1 MAKAAEAVGHDELRS
16 AASWQNSMGGGNKDH
31 DEFALPPLP
40 AIDPASAPVQLS
52 AEQQREYAELG
63 YTLCPQLITPDE
75 ALELQA
81 AVDEMLEQA
90 RGLPNEHT
98 EMFDFEATHTPDSPR
113 VRRIKRPDIR
123 SDPFRRL
130 LRHPNICGALA
141 QLLGP
146 NVRHQNVKLN
156 IKAADYGSPV
166 EWHQDWAFYPHTNQ
180 GVLAAAV
187 MIDDMTEENAP
198 MMVVPKTHLG
208 PIYSHFTE
216 GVFVGGM
223 DVEQA
228 EAEGC
233 DFAAAHP
240 LLGPAGS
247 VSFHH
252 GGGRAVH
259 GSDLNRSPNPRR
271 LVVIECIAADAWPL
285 VDAPADLSV
294 FENQAMFG
302 EPISMV
308 PRLEV
313 APVRLPFPRRPTG
326 SIYEAQLDIKN
337 KAFARSKDE
346 PAPRL

>member
-98 EMFDFEATHTPDSPR
+98 DMFDFEATHTPDAPR

-252 GGGRAVH
+252 GRAVH

-271 LVVIECIAADAWPL
+271 LVVIECIAADAWP
-285 VDAPADLSV
+285 A
-294 FENQAMFG
+294 
-302 EPISMV
+302 
-308 PRLEV
+308 R
-313 APVRLPFPRRPTG
+313 VRRCCALGRRRSWRSWRRRCST
-326 SIYEAQLDIKN
+326 
-337 KAFARSKDE
+337 AR
-346 PAPRL
+346 PGCCGRRQTLTACGRTR